1 MPELKL
7 GTKFE
12 CYNCGTKF
20 YDLGKSESIC
30 PKCGANQKDAASHEP
45 ATSSASRRKRKAEV
59 AKPIDIEDEEPIE
72 EVAEDEMVG
81 PDLVE
86 EDLVVA
92 GADADEEEEE
102 ELDDEE

>member
-20 YDLGKSESIC
+20 YDLGKSDSIC

-45 ATSSASRRKRKAEV
+45 AASSASRRKRKAEV
-59 AKPIDIEDEEPIE
+59 SKPIDIEEEEPIE
-72 EVAEDEMVG
+72 DVGDDEMVG
-81 PDLVE
+81 PDLG
-86 EDLVVA
+86 EDELVA
-92 GADADEEEEE
+92 ATDDDEEEEDI
-102 ELDDEE
+102 DDED